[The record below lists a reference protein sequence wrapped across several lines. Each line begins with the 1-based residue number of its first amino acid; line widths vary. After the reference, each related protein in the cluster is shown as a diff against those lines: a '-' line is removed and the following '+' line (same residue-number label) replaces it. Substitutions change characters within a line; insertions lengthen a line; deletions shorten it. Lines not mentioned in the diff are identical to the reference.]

1 MKPYQIPTV
10 LLVTL
15 LALVACAGGGSGG
28 TGYDGGGV
36 GGSGIVSRGSIEELG
51 SIVVNGT
58 EFETTNAVVV
68 VNGVVVGTGDA
79 VVQAYLSEGKVVT
92 VHAAP
97 TEEDEYALAER
108 VEYRSDVEGPVSLV
122 DASDPDYLVL
132 TVMGQM
138 VVVNYLTQLENIDLQ
153 NILSGMV
160 VEVSGFYDDQG
171 TVWATFLEDKGLYQ
185 ENTLYEV
192 KGFIENLDTQQELFQ
207 LNGLN
212 VNYALADTSGL
223 PGGVPDNTMLV
234 EAIGTVDD
242 NFTTMTAD
250 IVDLEDDLETDN
262 AEEVEIIGFVTDKT
276 SADMFAVGSQVVVVE
291 EGAEFVDGEQVDI
304 APGKKLEAEGTLV
317 NGILRA
323 WEIEFWEPD
332 QFEIEGPVT
341 HIESINLIT
350 GEAEFTVDDDQ
361 VVVTTDQTAWE
372 DGGLADIDLGV
383 NLEIKGRMQDDAMEA
398 DKVSFELEGI

>member
-1 MKPYQIPTV
+1 MKAYQIPTV
-10 LLVTL
+10 LLFTL

-192 KGFIENLDTQQELFQ
+192 KGFIKNLDPQQELFQ

-212 VNYALADTSGL
+212 VSYALADTSGL

>member
-1 MKPYQIPTV
+1 MKAYQIPTV
-10 LLVTL
+10 LLFTL

-68 VNGVVVGTGDA
+68 VNGVVVGTGDV
-79 VVQAYLSEGKVVT
+79 VVQTYLSEGKVVT

-192 KGFIENLDTQQELFQ
+192 KGFIKNLDPQQELFQ

-212 VNYALADTSGL
+212 VSYALADTSGL